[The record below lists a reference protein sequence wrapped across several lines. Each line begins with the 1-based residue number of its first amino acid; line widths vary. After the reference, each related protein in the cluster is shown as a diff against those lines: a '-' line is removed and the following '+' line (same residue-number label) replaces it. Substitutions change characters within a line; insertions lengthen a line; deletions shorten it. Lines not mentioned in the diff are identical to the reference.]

1 MICIKRAPRAR
12 RAPGSCLRRAAARAA
27 QLRSAASAGQSVV
40 HRRTG
45 PVLRC
50 ARPHPPTA
58 SHVRN
63 ADTRLGQPSPCPSF
77 WRISAPAVSPRQGPC
92 PPPELSLGARSSSPL
107 RLATQAHRS
116 LLHIR
121 PSDFELQRSVV
132 VDKAAG
138 RCVCVVRCTAM
149 TRNPPCAGNFD
160 RFISRRRFEMARPVA
175 PSFSFLATRPPQLP
189 ASYFLLP
196 ARQYSHHGND
206 GIGRL

>member
-1 MICIKRAPRAR
+1 MARGWQARGTRLRLGPCAGASYHVICNKRAPRAR

-58 SHVRN
+58 SHVKN

-107 RLATQAHRS
+107 RLTAHCS
-116 LLHIR
+116 
-121 PSDFELQRSVV
+121 
-132 VDKAAG
+132 
-138 RCVCVVRCTAM
+138 T
-149 TRNPPCAGNFD
+149 FD
-160 RFISRRRFEMARPVA
+160 PQTL
-175 PSFSFLATRPPQLP
+175 SFSGPSSSIRLP
-189 ASYFLLP
+189 VGVSVWFA
-196 ARQYSHHGND
+196 AR
-206 GIGRL
+206 R